1 MEVQSSFDTSGGRN
15 AGNTRRPGRP
25 ATYIFDRP
33 DDELTE
39 EDRKLKNAVLKRRS
53 RQNRSY
59 QKRKMMKVAQ
69 KKANGE
75 TVDFL
80 AAAAASTASGAQG
93 SGAGSEDINEE
104 AEEVLAVDLVDMVSR
119 VETQPEVV
127 PTSEELGEDL
137 EECVLMA
144 VKGTMDRSLSI
155 SHSSGVKDVLF
166 GSLRDRF
173 AELPHEGQGALRA
186 LSVFPRD
193 FDMASAAAVMG
204 RGSGDDLSQA
214 IDLIQPLFTS
224 GFISSSN
231 GRFELNQV
239 TKLFLTEE
247 VPFGSD
253 TLAIERRDPSVSRY
267 IDHFQNLLSN
277 LTDPSIHKLG
287 FAREHAMQVFD
298 TERQN
303 MDYAIELSRLKGP
316 ERLREFLAVGAAVM
330 RYCVDAATR
339 IQYLQAALEGKNQLT
354 DGNEPGGDR
363 RNVVRLEL
371 ARAEAL
377 CDNQSLEDAE
387 EPLKKAMELMD
398 RDFTKSSNGIMDTVL
413 VLLLFAGVK
422 INLSKTE
429 EGHKL
434 LVEALRILNKIG
446 LGKTTLAVNALTNL
460 VTIYV
465 QRGQLDRA
473 NYVATEL
480 LNTLHAMR
488 YDKMPIYADALGVL
502 AMVRMAAGDYTDAA
516 RQFGSGLEIVAG
528 WGSKSWTSVPV
539 QHCLDL
545 DIWLME
551 GLAISLNLQGLEKDA
566 KYMVTLASDARL
578 SRRLKSLTYD
588 ILGGEHVVPTWLTTS
603 RHLY

>member
-1 MEVQSSFDTSGGRN
+1 MMEVQSSFDTSGRRN
-15 AGNTRRPGRP
+15 SGNSRRPGRP

-59 QKRKMMKVAQ
+59 QKRKMMKLAQ
-69 KKANGE
+69 KQANGQA
-75 TVDFL
+75 VDFL
-80 AAAAASTASGAQG
+80 TVAGANGSAAGP
-93 SGAGSEDINEE
+93 EDINEDVD
-104 AEEVLAVDLVDMVSR
+104 EVTAVDLVDMVSR

-173 AELPHEGQGALRA
+173 AELPGEGQGALRA

-214 IDLIQPLFTS
+214 IDLMQPLFTS

-247 VPFGSD
+247 VPFGGD
-253 TLAIERRDPSVSRY
+253 TLVTERRDPSVSRY

-330 RYCVDAATR
+330 RYCVDASTR
-339 IQYLQAALEGKNQLT
+339 IQYLQAALEGKNLLT
-354 DGNEPGGDR
+354 DANEPRGDR

>member
-1 MEVQSSFDTSGGRN
+1 MMEVQSSFDDSGRRGS
-15 AGNTRRPGRP
+15 GNGSSRRPGRP

-33 DDELTE
+33 DNELTE

-59 QKRKMMKVAQ
+59 QKRKMMKLAQ
-69 KKANGE
+69 KHANGQA
-75 TVDFL
+75 VDFL
-80 AAAAASTASGAQG
+80 AAAGAQG
-93 SGAGSEDINEE
+93 GGAGSEDVD
-104 AEEVLAVDLVDMVSR
+104 EEVDQVAAVDLVDMVSR

-127 PTSEELGEDL
+127 PTSEELGDDL

-166 GSLRDRF
+166 GTLRDRF
-173 AELPHEGQGALRA
+173 AELPRDGQGALRA

-247 VPFGSD
+247 VPFGGD
-253 TLAIERRDPSVSRY
+253 TLVTERRDPSVSRY
-267 IDHFQNLLSN
+267 IDHFQNLLSS

-303 MDYAIELSRLKGP
+303 MDYAIELSRLNGP

-330 RYCVDAATR
+330 RYCVDASTR
-339 IQYLQAALEGKNQLT
+339 IQYLQAALEGKNLLT
-354 DGNEPGGDR
+354 EGNEGGGDR

-566 KYMVTLASDARL
+566 KYMVSLASDART
-578 SRRLKSLTYD
+578 SRRLKSLNYD